1 MRREEKQL
9 FVHPIT
15 QKNYWFFQNKYL
27 VVRGKEKPKSFVKFG
42 RTLSYVGEVYKW
54 CYTCGDWKKVRR

>member
-15 QKNYWFFQNKYL
+15 QKNYWFFQNKY
-27 VVRGKEKPKSFVKFG
+27 VVVIDEGKPESYVKFG
-42 RTLSYVGEVYKW
+42 KTLSCSGDVYRW